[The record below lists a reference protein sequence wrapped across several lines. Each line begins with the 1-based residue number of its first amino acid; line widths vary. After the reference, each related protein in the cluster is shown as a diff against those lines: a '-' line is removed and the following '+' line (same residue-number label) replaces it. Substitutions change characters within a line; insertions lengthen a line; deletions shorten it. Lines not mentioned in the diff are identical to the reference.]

1 MEFFDW
7 CLTEIMA
14 KKSTGDAKEELKK
27 KSRTCSSSLFSL
39 SIFILGLVSASYLAT
54 GTLDFGGQFKHIKAA
69 YKRFLPE
76 SERIFTARQL
86 AEYDGSDPAK
96 PIYLA
101 INGRV
106 YDVSAGPSYY
116 GKGGSYSFFSGKDA
130 ARAYITGC
138 FETDLIPDLRGLTAD
153 ELKGLDTWI
162 DFYEKSDKYF
172 YAGRVIHDP
181 IPEDAPLPPK
191 CRQ

>member
-76 SERIFTARQL
+76 VHYQNLFVFMDKSFLTLCLLLYVTLERTHFYCTATC
-86 AEYDGSDPAK
+86 
-96 PIYLA
+96 
-101 INGRV
+101 RV
-106 YDVSAGPSYY
+106 RWERP
-116 GKGGSYSFFSGKDA
+116 
-130 ARAYITGC
+130 C
-138 FETDLIPDLRGLTAD
+138 
-153 ELKGLDTWI
+153 
-162 DFYEKSDKYF
+162 
-172 YAGRVIHDP
+172 
-181 IPEDAPLPPK
+181 
-191 CRQ
+191 